1 MDDSTSRFFKEQDS
15 DANESHRRGQFLC
28 GKHLTPKMTS
38 ELFGTFWNL
47 KLPTDLRGDL
57 EVPLASQRYADG
69 ATPLHM
75 AGTLPNAG
83 QREFGYDVFLLGVNF
98 LRYPVGFN

>member
-1 MDDSTSRFFKEQDS
+1 
-15 DANESHRRGQFLC
+15 
-28 GKHLTPKMTS
+28 MTS
-38 ELFGTFWNL
+38 ELFGTFWNF

-75 AGTLPNAG
+75 AATLPGAG
-83 QREFGYDVFLLGVNF
+83 QPEFGYDVFLLGVNF
-98 LRYPVGFN
+98 LRYPVGLNWSGSVNFGCILWFLNKMF